1 MNIQSLTNAI
11 EIWFLSQDN
20 VQNMEKKA
28 SKGSIYRDELF
39 LGLCLHPLS
48 LLWFS
53 NFIFLLL
60 LTSWLWLGQNVVD
73 DAWERMVSA
82 SGFSFFFFLFLKHFL
97 WMLSVSDF
105 MYFYYQ
111 CREVEQMWAR
121 MDFICHSATIIL
133 LVLYYLLKT
142 YLEVM
147 VWFCLRAKLWL
158 IARFWSFFFCC
169 NGGVL
174 TSSITY
180 VIYLTHWEFNVSSVE
195 DACCLQ

>member
-53 NFIFLLL
+53 NLIFLLL

-82 SGFSFFFFLFLKHFL
+82 SGFSFFFLFIFKALPMDVVSFWFYVFL
-97 WMLSVSDF
+97 LSVQRSGTNVSKNGF
-105 MYFYYQ
+105 HLPFRYNYP
-111 CREVEQMWAR
+111 V
-121 MDFICHSATIIL
+121 STL
-133 LVLYYLLKT
+133 LLTENLSWSNGMVLLKSK
-142 YLEVM
+142 V
-147 VWFCLRAKLWL
+147 VINSKVL
-158 IARFWSFFFCC
+158 IFFF
-169 NGGVL
+169 
-174 TSSITY
+174 
-180 VIYLTHWEFNVSSVE
+180 SVVMGE
-195 DACCLQ
+195 C